1 MTTSGFSN
9 RTGLFKINKFISVLR
24 YRLYKELISKEM
36 NNDNDLNLHTLLNCE
51 DSFTTGKHKS
61 SHLCFFH
68 SKSTIVGFFFNKI
81 NNYST
86 IFNISLYLTTSSVA

>member
-9 RTGLFKINKFISVLR
+9 RTGLFKINKFISVLC

-51 DSFTTGKHKS
+51 DSFTTGKHNIITFM
-61 SHLCFFH
+61 FF
-68 SKSTIVGFFFNKI
+68 SLKI
-81 NNYST
+81 NNCC
-86 IFNISLYLTTSSVA
+86 FF